1 MAPTLCATTDSR
13 VEPVGQPSLQYAR
26 DVADPDPR
34 PGGDKPVEEATPTSR
49 VPGTIKVGS
58 IAGSDVLVTP
68 SWFLIAALIA
78 WLMAPQIDAV
88 EPGLGWLTYVAG
100 FAFAIVLYGAVLLHE
115 AAHAIVAKRL
125 GYPVGVIMLHFLG
138 GATAVEKE
146 ARRPRDEF
154 WIAVV
159 GPLVSLAVAA
169 VGFGVS
175 FLTPDGLIGLIVAGL
190 WVTNLFV
197 GVLNLVPGLPLDG
210 GRVLK
215 AGVWGVTGN
224 INRGSIVAGWAGR
237 VLAVLVLFWP
247 FIQGQILGVQPSL
260 KNYVFAVIIGVFLW
274 SGASAAIN
282 SAKIRLRLPLLVAR
296 DLARRTLAVPADL
309 PLAEAVRRAQ
319 EAEAGSIVTVT
330 SEGEPI
336 GLVHEG
342 ALLATPEDRRPWMA
356 TSTVTRRLE
365 DGLTLPADIDGEAL
379 IQAISKTP
387 APEYLLV
394 EPDGSIY
401 GVLVTSDVDAAFRAG
416 A

>member
-1 MAPTLCATTDSR
+1 M
-13 VEPVGQPSLQYAR
+13 
-26 DVADPDPR
+26 ADPDPR
-34 PGGDKPVEEATPTSR
+34 PGGDKPVEEAEPTSR

-58 IAGSDVLVTP
+58 VAGSDVLVTP

-88 EPGLGWLTYVAG
+88 EPGLGWLRYVAG

-138 GATAVEKE
+138 GATSVEKE
-146 ARRPRDEF
+146 AKRPRDEF

-159 GPLVSLAVAA
+159 GPLVSLGVAA
-169 VGFGVS
+169 AAFGVS
-175 FLTPDGLIGLIVAGL
+175 VVAFGTPFRTTSDGLIGLIVSGL
-190 WVTNLFV
+190 WITNLFV

-210 GRVLK
+210 GRVFK
-215 AGVWGVTGN
+215 AAVWGVTGN
-224 INRGSIVAGWAGR
+224 INRGNIVAGWAGR
-237 VLAVLVLFWP
+237 VLAVVVLLWP
-247 FIQGQILGVQPSL
+247 FIQGQILGVQPDL
-260 KNYVFAVIIGVFLW
+260 TDYVLAVIIGVFLW
-274 SGASAAIN
+274 SGASAAIM
-282 SAKIRLRLPLLVAR
+282 SGRARMRLPLLVAR

-319 EAEAGSIVTVT
+319 EAEAGSIVTV
-330 SEGEPI
+330 SSGGVPI

-356 TSTVTRRLE
+356 TSTVTRQLE
-365 DGLTLPADIDGEAL
+365 DGLTLPADIDGESL
-379 IQAISKTP
+379 VKAISKTP

>member
-1 MAPTLCATTDSR
+1 M
-13 VEPVGQPSLQYAR
+13 
-26 DVADPDPR
+26 ADPDPR
-34 PGGDKPVEEATPTSR
+34 PGGEKPVEEAAPSSR

-78 WLMAPQIDAV
+78 WLMAPQIEAV

-100 FAFAIVLYGAVLLHE
+100 FAFAVVLYGAVLLHE

-175 FLTPDGLIGLIVAGL
+175 FFTPDGLIGLIVAGL

-215 AGVWGVTGN
+215 AGVWGVTGS
-224 INRGSIVAGWAGR
+224 INRGSLVAGWAGR

-274 SGASAAIN
+274 SGASAAIT
-282 SAKIRLRLPLLVAR
+282 SAKIRLRLPFLVAR

-330 SEGEPI
+330 SGGEPI

-379 IQAISKTP
+379 IQAISRTP

>member
-1 MAPTLCATTDSR
+1 M
-13 VEPVGQPSLQYAR
+13 
-26 DVADPDPR
+26 ADPDPR
-34 PGGDKPVEEATPTSR
+34 PGGDKPVEEAAPTSR
-49 VPGTIKVGS
+49 APGTIKVGS

-78 WLMAPQIDAV
+78 WLMAPQIEAV

-100 FAFAIVLYGAVLLHE
+100 FVFAIVLYGAVLLHE

-146 ARRPRDEF
+146 AKRPRDEF

-159 GPLVSLAVAA
+159 GPLVSLAVGVAA
-169 VGFGVS
+169 YGVS
-175 FLTPDGLIGLIVAGL
+175 FLTPDGLVGLLVMAL
-190 WVTNLFV
+190 CVTNLFV

-210 GRVLK
+210 GRLLK
-215 AGVWGVTGN
+215 AGVWAGTGN
-224 INRGSIVAGWAGR
+224 PNRGSIVAGWAGR
-237 VLAVLVLFWP
+237 VLAVIVLLWP
-247 FIQGQILGVQPSL
+247 FVLGQVLGGRPGL
-260 KNYVFAVIIGVFLW
+260 EDYALAVIIGVFLW
-274 SGASAAIN
+274 SGASAAIM
-282 SAKIRLRLPLLVAR
+282 SAKVRLRLPLLVAR

-330 SEGEPI
+330 SGGEPI

-356 TSTVTRRLE
+356 TETVTRRLE

-379 IQAISKTP
+379 IQAISKKP

>member
-1 MAPTLCATTDSR
+1 M
-13 VEPVGQPSLQYAR
+13 
-26 DVADPDPR
+26 ADPDPR
-34 PGGDKPVEEATPTSR
+34 PDGDKPVDEAPTSR

-58 IAGSDVLVTP
+58 IAGSEVLVTP

-78 WLMAPQIDAV
+78 YLMAPQIETV
-88 EPGLGWLTYVAG
+88 EPGLGWLRYVAG
-100 FAFAIVLYGAVLLHE
+100 FAFAIVLYAAVLLHE
-115 AAHAIVAKRL
+115 AAHAVVAKRL
-125 GYPVGVIMLHFLG
+125 GYPVGAIMLHFLG
-138 GATAVEKE
+138 GATAVESE
-146 ARRPRDEF
+146 AKRPRHEF

-159 GPLVSLAVAA
+159 GPLVSLAVAGA
-169 VGFGVS
+169 AFGVS
-175 FLTPDGLIGLIVAGL
+175 HLTPEGLIGLIVTGL

-215 AGVWGVTGN
+215 AGVWGITGN
-224 INRGSIVAGWAGR
+224 VNRGNIVAGWAGR
-237 VLAVLVLFWP
+237 VLAVAVLLWP
-247 FIQGQILGVQPSL
+247 FIQGQIIGSQPDL
-260 KNYVFAVIIGVFLW
+260 MDYVLAVIIGVFLW
-274 SGASAAIN
+274 SGASAAIM
-282 SAKIRLRLPLLVAR
+282 SAKVRLRLPMLVAR

-319 EAEAGSIVTVT
+319 DAEAGSIVTVT
-330 SEGEPI
+330 SGGEPI

-365 DGLTLPADIDGEAL
+365 SGLTLSADIDGEEL

>member
-1 MAPTLCATTDSR
+1 M
-13 VEPVGQPSLQYAR
+13 
-26 DVADPDPR
+26 ADPDPR
-34 PGGDKPVEEATPTSR
+34 PGGDKPVEEAAPTSR

-78 WLMAPQIDAV
+78 WVMAPQIDAV

-146 ARRPRDEF
+146 AKRPRDEF

-159 GPLVSLAVAA
+159 GPLASLAVAA
-169 VGFGVS
+169 AAFGVS
-175 FLTPDGLIGLIVAGL
+175 FLTSGGLVGLFITGL
-190 WVTNLFV
+190 WFTNLFV

-210 GRVLK
+210 GRLLK
-215 AGVWGVTGN
+215 AGVWAATGN

-237 VLAVLVLFWP
+237 VLAVIVLLWP
-247 FIQGQILGVQPSL
+247 FIQGQILGNEPQL
-260 KNYVFAVIIGVFLW
+260 RHYVFAVIIGVFLW
-274 SGASAAIN
+274 SGASAAIM
-282 SAKIRLRLPLLVAR
+282 SGRARMRLPLLVAR

-319 EAEAGSIVTVT
+319 EAEAGSIVTV
-330 SEGEPI
+330 SSGGEPI

-356 TSTVTRRLE
+356 TSTVTRQLE
-365 DGLTLPADIDGEAL
+365 DGLTLPADIDGESL

>member
-1 MAPTLCATTDSR
+1 M
-13 VEPVGQPSLQYAR
+13 
-26 DVADPDPR
+26 ADPDPR
-34 PGGDKPVEEATPTSR
+34 PGGDKPVEEVPSSR

-58 IAGSDVLVTP
+58 VAGSDVLVTP

-78 WLMAPQIDAV
+78 WLMAPQIEAV

-138 GATAVEKE
+138 GATSVEKE

-169 VGFGVS
+169 AGFGVS
-175 FLTPDGLIGLIVAGL
+175 FLTPDGLVGLIVAGL

-237 VLAVLVLFWP
+237 VLAIIVLLWP
-247 FIQGQILGVQPSL
+247 FAEGQIVGTQPDL
-260 KNYVFAVIIGVFLW
+260 TRYIVAVIIGIFLW

-282 SAKIRLRLPLLVAR
+282 SAKVRLRLPLLVAR

-330 SEGEPI
+330 SGGEPI

-356 TSTVTRRLE
+356 TSTVTRQLE

>member
-1 MAPTLCATTDSR
+1 M
-13 VEPVGQPSLQYAR
+13 
-26 DVADPDPR
+26 ADPDPR
-34 PGGDKPVEEATPTSR
+34 PDGDKPVEAAPASR

-58 IAGSDVLVTP
+58 IAGSAVLVTP

-78 WLMAPQIDAV
+78 WLMAPRIEAV
-88 EPGLGWLTYVAG
+88 EPGLGPLAYVAG
-100 FAFAIVLYGAVLLHE
+100 FVFAIVLYGAVLLHE
-115 AAHAIVAKRL
+115 AAHAVVAKRL

-146 ARRPRDEF
+146 AKRPRDEF

-169 VGFGVS
+169 AAFGASAVA
-175 FLTPDGLIGLIVAGL
+175 FGNPLRTTPDGLIALIVGGL
-190 WVTNLFV
+190 WITNLFV

-210 GRVLK
+210 GRLLK
-215 AGVWGVTGN
+215 SGVWAATGN
-224 INRGSIVAGWAGR
+224 INRGSIVAGWTGR
-237 VLAVLVLFWP
+237 ALAVLVLLWP
-247 FIQGQILGVQPSL
+247 FTQGQILGAQPDL
-260 KNYVFAVIIGVFLW
+260 LDYVLAVIIGIFLW
-274 SGASAAIN
+274 SGASAAIM
-282 SAKIRLRLPLLVAR
+282 SAKVRLRLPLLVAR

-309 PLAEAVRRAQ
+309 PLSEAVRRAH

-330 SEGEPI
+330 SGGEPI

-365 DGLTLPADIDGEAL
+365 EGLTLPADLDGEEL
-379 IQAISKTP
+379 IQAISKAP

>member
-1 MAPTLCATTDSR
+1 M
-13 VEPVGQPSLQYAR
+13 
-26 DVADPDPR
+26 
-34 PGGDKPVEEATPTSR
+34 
-49 VPGTIKVGS
+49 
-58 IAGSDVLVTP
+58 VTP

-78 WLMAPQIDAV
+78 WVMAPQIDAA
-88 EPGLGWLTYVAG
+88 EPGLGWLAYVAG

-115 AAHAIVAKRL
+115 AAHAVVARRL
-125 GYPVGVIMLHFLG
+125 GYPVGAIMLHFLG
-138 GATAVEKE
+138 GATAVESE
-146 ARRPRDEF
+146 AKKPAHEF

-159 GPLVSLAVAA
+159 GPLASLAVAA
-169 VGFGVS
+169 AAFGVS
-175 FLTPDGLIGLIVAGL
+175 FLTPDGLIGLFVTGL
-190 WVTNLFV
+190 WVTNLLV

-210 GRVLK
+210 GRLLK
-215 AGVWGVTGN
+215 AGVWSATGN

-237 VLAVLVLFWP
+237 VLSFVVLLWP
-247 FIQGQILGVQPSL
+247 FIQGRILGTEPRLTS
-260 KNYVFAVIIGVFLW
+260 YVVAVIFGVFLW
-274 SGASAAIN
+274 SGASAAIM
-282 SAKIRLRLPLLVAR
+282 SAKVRLRLPRLVAR

-309 PLAEAVRRAQ
+309 PLAEAVRRAH

-330 SEGEPI
+330 TGGEPI

>member
-1 MAPTLCATTDSR
+1 M
-13 VEPVGQPSLQYAR
+13 
-26 DVADPDPR
+26 ADPDPR
-34 PGGDKPVEEATPTSR
+34 PGGDKPVEEAEPTSR
-49 VPGTIKVGS
+49 APGTIKVGS

-78 WLMAPQIDAV
+78 WLMAPQIEAV

-100 FAFAIVLYGAVLLHE
+100 FVFAIVLYGAVLLHE
-115 AAHAIVAKRL
+115 AAHAVVAKRL

-138 GATAVEKE
+138 GATSVEKE
-146 ARRPRDEF
+146 AKRPRDEF

-159 GPLVSLAVAA
+159 GPLVSLAVAGA
-169 VGFGVS
+169 AFGVS
-175 FLTPDGLIGLIVAGL
+175 VIAFEAPFRTSNGLLGLIVTGL

-215 AGVWGVTGN
+215 AAVWSVTGN
-224 INRGSIVAGWAGR
+224 INRGSLVAGWAGR
-237 VLAVLVLFWP
+237 VLAVIVLLWP
-247 FIQGQILGVQPSL
+247 FTQGQILRVQPDL
-260 KNYVFAVIIGVFLW
+260 MDYVLAVIIGVFLW
-274 SGASAAIN
+274 SGASAAIM
-282 SAKIRLRLPLLVAR
+282 SAKVRLRLPLLVAR

-330 SEGEPI
+330 SGGEPI

>member
-1 MAPTLCATTDSR
+1 M
-13 VEPVGQPSLQYAR
+13 
-26 DVADPDPR
+26 ADPDPR
-34 PGGDKPVEEATPTSR
+34 PDGDKPVEAAPTPR

-58 IAGSDVLVTP
+58 IAGSAVLVTP

-78 WLMAPQIDAV
+78 WVMAPQIDAA
-88 EPGLGWLTYVAG
+88 EPGLGWLAYVAG

-115 AAHAIVAKRL
+115 AAHAVVARRL
-125 GYPVGVIMLHFLG
+125 GYPVGAIMLHFLG
-138 GATAVEKE
+138 GATAVESE
-146 ARRPRDEF
+146 AKKPAHEF

-159 GPLVSLAVAA
+159 GPLASLAVAA
-169 VGFGVS
+169 AAFGVS
-175 FLTPDGLIGLIVAGL
+175 FLTPDGLIGLFVTGL
-190 WVTNLFV
+190 WVINLLV

-210 GRVLK
+210 GRMLK
-215 AGVWGVTGN
+215 AGVWSATGN

-237 VLAVLVLFWP
+237 VLSFVVLLWP
-247 FIQGQILGVQPSL
+247 FIQGQILGIEPRLTS
-260 KNYVFAVIIGVFLW
+260 YVVAVILGVFLW
-274 SGASAAIN
+274 SGASAAIT
-282 SAKIRLRLPLLVAR
+282 SAKVRLRLPLLVAR

-309 PLAEAVRRAQ
+309 PLSEAVRRAH

-330 SEGEPI
+330 SGGEPI

-356 TSTVTRRLE
+356 TSTVTRQLE
-365 DGLTLPADIDGEAL
+365 EGLTLPADIDGEEL
-379 IQAISKTP
+379 IQAISKAP

>member
-1 MAPTLCATTDSR
+1 M
-13 VEPVGQPSLQYAR
+13 
-26 DVADPDPR
+26 ADPDPR
-34 PGGDKPVEEATPTSR
+34 PDRDKPVDEAEPTPR

-78 WLMAPQIDAV
+78 WLMAPQIEAV
-88 EPGLGWLTYVAG
+88 EPGLGWLAYVAG

-138 GATAVEKE
+138 GATSVEKE

-159 GPLVSLAVAA
+159 GPLASLAVAGA
-169 VGFGVS
+169 AFGVS
-175 FLTPDGLIGLIVAGL
+175 VLAFEAPFRTSNGLMGLIVTGL

-210 GRVLK
+210 GRLLK
-215 AGVWGVTGN
+215 AGVWAATGN
-224 INRGSIVAGWAGR
+224 INRGNIVAGWAGR
-237 VLAVLVLFWP
+237 VLAVVVLLWP
-247 FIQGQILGVQPSL
+247 FIQGQILGVQPDL
-260 KNYVFAVIIGVFLW
+260 TDYVLAVIIGVFLW
-274 SGASAAIN
+274 SGASAAIM
-282 SAKIRLRLPLLVAR
+282 SARARMRLPLLVAR

-319 EAEAGSIVTVT
+319 EAEAGSIVTV
-330 SEGEPI
+330 SSGGEPI

-356 TSTVTRRLE
+356 TSTVTRQLE
-365 DGLTLPADIDGEAL
+365 DGLTLPADIDGESL
-379 IQAISKTP
+379 VKAISKTP

>member
-1 MAPTLCATTDSR
+1 M
-13 VEPVGQPSLQYAR
+13 
-26 DVADPDPR
+26 ADPDPR
-34 PGGDKPVEEATPTSR
+34 PGGDKPVEEAPSAR

-58 IAGSDVLVTP
+58 IAGSAVLVTP

-100 FAFAIVLYGAVLLHE
+100 FVFAIVLYGAVLLHE

-175 FLTPDGLIGLIVAGL
+175 YLVPDGLIGLIVTGL

-210 GRVLK
+210 GRLLK
-215 AGVWGVTGN
+215 AGVWSVTGN

-237 VLAVLVLFWP
+237 VLAIIVLLWP
-247 FIQGQILGVQPSL
+247 FIQGQLIGIQPDL
-260 KNYVFAVIIGVFLW
+260 TRYVLAVIIGVFLW
-274 SGASAAIN
+274 SGASAAIA
-282 SAKIRLRLPLLVAR
+282 SAKVRLRLPLLVAR

-309 PLAEAVRRAQ
+309 PLAEAVRRAH

-330 SEGEPI
+330 SGGEPI

-365 DGLTLPADIDGEAL
+365 EGLTLPADIDGEEL

-394 EPDGSIY
+394 EQDGSIY

>member
-1 MAPTLCATTDSR
+1 M
-13 VEPVGQPSLQYAR
+13 
-26 DVADPDPR
+26 ADPDPR
-34 PGGDKPVEEATPTSR
+34 PDRDKPVEEAAPTSR

-78 WLMAPQIDAV
+78 WWMGPQIDAV
-88 EPGLGWLTYVAG
+88 EPGLGWLRYVAG
-100 FAFAIVLYGAVLLHE
+100 FVFAIVLYGAVLLHE

-146 ARRPRDEF
+146 AKRPRDEF

-159 GPLVSLAVAA
+159 GPLASLAVAA
-169 VGFGVS
+169 AAFGVS
-175 FLTPDGLIGLIVAGL
+175 FLTPGGLVGLIVAGL
-190 WVTNLFV
+190 WFTNLLV

-210 GRVLK
+210 GRLLK
-215 AGVWGVTGN
+215 AGVWSATGN
-224 INRGSIVAGWAGR
+224 INRGTIVAGWVGR
-237 VLAVLVLFWP
+237 AIAVVVLLWP
-247 FIQGQILGVQPSL
+247 FILGQILGGEPRLTSYIV
-260 KNYVFAVIIGVFLW
+260 AVILGVFLW
-274 SGASAAIN
+274 SGASASIL
-282 SAKIRLRLPLLVAR
+282 SARARMRLPLLVAR

-330 SEGEPI
+330 TGGEPV

-365 DGLTLPADIDGEAL
+365 DGLTLPVDIDGEAL

-416 A
+416 G